1 MPAEEFDELDA
12 LPLATLRDRTA
23 AGAAA
28 NPGLRLVV
36 LFGSV
41 ATGKARPDS
50 DADIA
55 VLSGDFWKSLELGS
69 ALAAQLGREPHVVDL
84 ASASDALRF
93 EVARHG
99 VMLYEAEPF
108 AWPEYQARAAVLY
121 FDLKPIIERCT
132 EGVRARL
139 RAGARS

>member
-1 MPAEEFDELDA
+1 MSSASSLDA
-12 LPLATLRDRTA
+12 LRERAA
-23 AGAAA
+23 AGAAQ
-28 NPGLRLVV
+28 NGGLRLVV

-41 ATGKARPDS
+41 ATGQARPDS
-50 DADIA
+50 DADVA
-55 VLSGDFWKSLELGS
+55 VLGGDSWKALELGS

-99 VMLYEAEPF
+99 VLLFEAEPN
-108 AWPEYQARAAVLY
+108 AWAEFQARAALMY
-121 FDLKPIIERCT
+121 FDLKPIIERCA

-139 RAGARS
+139 RAEAR

>member
-1 MPAEEFDELDA
+1 MSSA
-12 LPLATLRDRTA
+12 LPLDLLRKRA
-23 AGAAA
+23 ALGAGQ
-28 NPGLRLVV
+28 NHGLRLVV

-55 VLSGDFWKSLELGS
+55 ILGGDSWKALELGS
-69 ALAAQLGREPHVVDL
+69 ALAALLGREPHVVDL
-84 ASASDALRF
+84 ATASDALRF

-99 VMLYEAEPF
+99 VLLFQAEPF
-108 AWPEYQARAAVLY
+108 AWPEFQARAALMY

-139 RAGARS
+139 RAEARG

>member
-1 MPAEEFDELDA
+1 MSSALPLDA
-12 LPLATLRDRTA
+12 LRQRAA
-23 AGAAA
+23 AGARQ
-28 NPGLRLVV
+28 NSGLSLVV

-55 VLSGDFWKSLELGS
+55 ILGGDSWKALELGS
-69 ALAAQLGREPHVVDL
+69 ALAAQLKREPHVIDL
-84 ASASDALRF
+84 AGATDLLRF

-99 VMLYEAEPF
+99 VLLFEATPF
-108 AWPEYQARAAVLY
+108 AWAEFQARAALMY
-121 FDLKPIIERCT
+121 FDLKPIIERCA

-139 RAGARS
+139 RAEART